1 MHQRRT
7 FLGQS
12 RFPAFLLVAKLMQ
25 LVSWPTLFIQ
35 SIYHDLS
42 SCDLFMHRS
51 IYFPGRPLI
60 SVFKSIIDLSDPIK
74 KNQLYFIIYLT

>member
-1 MHQRRT
+1 MFVASWGRAATPRTAAMHQRRT

-25 LVSWPTLFIQ
+25 LVSWPSLSIQ

-42 SCDLFMHRS
+42 NCDLFIH
-51 IYFPGRPLI
+51 
-60 SVFKSIIDLSDPIK
+60 
-74 KNQLYFIIYLT
+74 

>member
-25 LVSWPTLFIQ
+25 LVSWPSLSIQ

-42 SCDLFMHRS
+42 NCDLFIH
-51 IYFPGRPLI
+51 
-60 SVFKSIIDLSDPIK
+60 
-74 KNQLYFIIYLT
+74 